1 MATNPSELQPS
12 AESSGAPSWLFP
24 SAFGALAIAVAFGA
38 GLYYGPGA
46 NTAVGGI
53 LSVQSDTTTLT
64 DNLRSLLPFGFAFGA
79 GMLAAVNPCGFVMLP
94 AYLTL
99 YVSDA
104 EAEDSDSR
112 PSAFMR
118 AMTPVLELPVVQS
131 VAAGVAAVFS
141 TRVGSAIY
149 RAVRWAVRALGV
161 GLTMALGFLIF
172 SISVLIAVLT
182 LGRVRPS
189 AGVEDLGGEAIKRI
203 LRGVGVSLTM
213 GLGFV
218 ALFGLAGLVV
228 SVSQEAVRV
237 ALPWIG
243 FVMGFILAVLG
254 AYILAGGKLYTG
266 LAQRMAGRV
275 GDPRESS
282 MRSYFLFG
290 ISYALASLSCTLPL
304 FLNVVAN
311 SFSRSGIANGVLQ
324 FVAYAGGM
332 TFLILIITI
341 TIAVAKSAV
350 VNGLR
355 RALPYLNTATAAVL
369 VVIGAYLIFYWMT
382 EGDIATSFGVN

>member
-1 MATNPSELQPS
+1 MSTNPSELQTT

-24 SAFGALAIAVAFGA
+24 AAFGAVAVAVAFVA
-38 GLYYGPGA
+38 GLYIGPGA
-46 NTAVGGI
+46 NMYVGGV

-99 YVSDA
+99 YVSDSEP
-104 EAEDSDSR
+104 EASETQ
-112 PSAFMR
+112 PNALMR
-118 AMTPVLELPVVQS
+118 AMRPVLESS
-131 VAAGVAAVFS
+131 VSSLRS
-141 TRVGSAIY
+141 TRAGDAIY
-149 RAVRWAVRALGV
+149 RGV
-161 GLTMALGFLIF
+161 GWLFGVAGAGLKMVLGLLVLLIN
-172 SISVLIAVLT
+172 VLVAILT

-189 AGVEDLGGEAIKRI
+189 GDVADLGGAASKRV
-203 LRGVGVSLTM
+203 LRGIGVSLTM

-218 ALFGLAGLVV
+218 ALFGLAGLIV

-243 FVMGFILAVLG
+243 FVMGFVLAILG

-266 LAQRMAGRV
+266 FAQRMAGRV

-311 SFSRSGIANGVLQ
+311 SFSRSGIANGILQ

-341 TIAVAKSAV
+341 TIAVAKTAV
-350 VNGLR
+350 VNLLR
-355 RALPYLNTATAAVL
+355 RALPYLNTATAAILVL
-369 VVIGAYLIFYWMT
+369 IGAYLIFYWMT
-382 EGDIATSFGVN
+382 EGDVATSFGVN